1 MDRRRIG
8 LADIP
13 LASALRSL
21 IVEGWN

>member
-13 LASALRSL
+13 LAFALRSL
-21 IVEGWN
+21 IVEGGN